1 MTIRHEIS
9 IPWYGLNPKG
19 QLSLSSAICKL
30 RWRCHHLHQTSSS
43 GEMLRHSW
51 WSKSSGSL
59 QQNLVLGKTW
69 RPRAS
74 VPRID
79 VRGIWW
85 HTWLQGKPR
94 TTSPLSLYLSYRAWS
109 PRKWVENPLWV
120 RTSMNQSETSVSYTA
135 YHLDATFTIKTVLPC
150 RSAKSYILPLGSSAF
165 RE

>member
-1 MTIRHEIS
+1 MDSGVDTDAQRFTTFPFLSTKNISKFHYRRNISHRAWYIHTCEAVS

-19 QLSLSSAICKL
+19 RPSRSSAICKL
-30 RWRCHHLHQTSSS
+30 RWRCHHLHPTSSS
-43 GEMLRHSW
+43 GGMLHHNW

-74 VPRID
+74 IPRID
-79 VRGIWW
+79 VRGTGVWR

-109 PRKWVENPLWV
+109 PR
-120 RTSMNQSETSVSYTA
+120 
-135 YHLDATFTIKTVLPC
+135 
-150 RSAKSYILPLGSSAF
+150 
-165 RE
+165 